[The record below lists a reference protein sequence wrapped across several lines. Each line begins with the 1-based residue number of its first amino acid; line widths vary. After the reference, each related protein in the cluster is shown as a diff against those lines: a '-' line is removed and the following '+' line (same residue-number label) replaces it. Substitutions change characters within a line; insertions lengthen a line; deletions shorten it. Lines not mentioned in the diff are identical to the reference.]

1 MRRETKSM
9 KNKLKVGIVGAPRG
23 QSFIRSF
30 QAIEETDVI
39 AICDLNIDVVEGVAS
54 QFNIDQKYTEFE
66 KMVQSDLD
74 IVVVSTPMPLH
85 APQST
90 LALQEG
96 KHVISEVPAATDLQ
110 QCWELVKSVENSKKK
125 YMMAENYVY
134 TKPNIL
140 IRELAMQGLFGDIYF
155 GEGQYLHELKSLN
168 EITKWRRKW
177 QTGRNGCTYST
188 HSLGPVLQWFEDR
201 VCTVSCFGSG
211 HHYEDSEGKQYENED
226 TISMICKTTRGGLVE
241 IRVDMLSDR
250 PALGQYY
257 SLQGT
262 KGCYEAARG
271 LGDQPKIWLAEHS
284 DQIAWQSLSD
294 FEEQYMPEIWR
305 NPSMEALQ
313 AGHGGGDYL
322 EVQEFVDSII
332 NDTKSPIDIYESLD
346 MTVPGLVSEV
356 SINRESIPVEVP
368 DFRSIKRFPED
379 LPSILRDSEIVSW
392 NQ

>member
-1 MRRETKSM
+1 M

-23 QSFIRSF
+23 QSFIRSL

-39 AICDLNIDVVEGVAS
+39 AICDLNIDVVEGAAS

-66 KMVQSDLD
+66 EMVQSDLD

-110 QCWELVKSVENSKKK
+110 QCWELAKSVENSKKK

-155 GEGQYLHELKSLN
+155 GEGQYIHELKSLN

-322 EVQEFVDSII
+322 EVREFVDSII

-379 LPSILRDSEIVSW
+379 LPSILRDSEIISW
-392 NQ
+392 N

>member
-1 MRRETKSM
+1 M

-39 AICDLNIDVVEGVAS
+39 AICDLKIDVVEEVAS
-54 QFNIDQKYTEFE
+54 QFNIGQKYTDFE

-294 FEEQYMPEIWR
+294 FEEQYMPKIWR

-322 EVQEFVDSII
+322 EVREFVDSII

-379 LPSILRDSEIVSW
+379 LPSILRDSEIISW
-392 NQ
+392 D

>member
-1 MRRETKSM
+1 M

-23 QSFIRSF
+23 QSFIRSL

-66 KMVQSDLD
+66 EMVQSDLD

-110 QCWELVKSVENSKKK
+110 QCWELAKSVENSKKK

-155 GEGQYLHELKSLN
+155 GEGQYIHELKSLN

-322 EVQEFVDSII
+322 I

-379 LPSILRDSEIVSW
+379 LPSILRDSEIISW
-392 NQ
+392 N

>member
-1 MRRETKSM
+1 M

-110 QCWELVKSVENSKKK
+110 QCWELAKSVENSKKK

-134 TKPNIL
+134 TRENIL

-271 LGDQPKIWLAEHS
+271 LGDQPKIWLVEHS

-322 EVQEFVDSII
+322 EVREFVDSII

-379 LPSILRDSEIVSW
+379 LPSILRDSEIISW
-392 NQ
+392 N

>member
-1 MRRETKSM
+1 M

-66 KMVQSDLD
+66 EMVQSDLD

-110 QCWELVKSVENSKKK
+110 QCWELAKSVENSKKK

-155 GEGQYLHELKSLN
+155 GEGQYIHELKSLN

-284 DQIAWQSLSD
+284 DQIAWKSLSD

-322 EVQEFVDSII
+322 EVREFVDSII

-392 NQ
+392 N

>member
-1 MRRETKSM
+1 M

-66 KMVQSDLD
+66 EMVQSDLD

-110 QCWELVKSVENSKKK
+110 QCWELAKSVENSKKK

-201 VCTVSCFGSG
+201 VCIVSCFGSG

-322 EVQEFVDSII
+322 EVREFVDSII

-392 NQ
+392 N

>member
-1 MRRETKSM
+1 M

-66 KMVQSDLD
+66 EMVQSDLD

-110 QCWELVKSVENSKKK
+110 QCWELAKSVENSKKK

-155 GEGQYLHELKSLN
+155 GEGQYIHELKSLN

-284 DQIAWQSLSD
+284 NQIAWQSLSD

-322 EVQEFVDSII
+322 EVREFVDSIV

-392 NQ
+392 N

>member
-1 MRRETKSM
+1 M

-39 AICDLNIDVVEGVAS
+39 AICDLNIDVVEEVAS
-54 QFNIDQKYTEFE
+54 QFNIGQKYTDFE

-90 LALQEG
+90 IALQEG

-110 QCWELVKSVENSKKK
+110 QCWELAKSVENSKNK

-211 HHYEDSEGKQYENED
+211 HHYEDSGGTQYENED

-284 DQIAWQSLSD
+284 DQVVWQSLSD

-322 EVQEFVDSII
+322 EVREFVDSII

-368 DFRSIKRFPED
+368 DFRSIKSFPED
-379 LPSILRDSEIVSW
+379 LPSILRDSEIISW
-392 NQ
+392 D

>member
-1 MRRETKSM
+1 M

-66 KMVQSDLD
+66 EMVQSDLD

-110 QCWELVKSVENSKKK
+110 QCWELAKSVENSKKK

-322 EVQEFVDSII
+322 EVREFVDSII

-379 LPSILRDSEIVSW
+379 LPSILRDSEIISW
-392 NQ
+392 N

>member
-1 MRRETKSM
+1 M

-110 QCWELVKSVENSKKK
+110 QCWELAKSVENSKKK

-155 GEGQYLHELKSLN
+155 GEGQYIHELKSLN

-313 AGHGGGDYL
+313 AGLGGGDYL
-322 EVQEFVDSII
+322 EVREFVDSII
-332 NDTKSPIDIYESLD
+332 NNTKSPIDIYASLD

-379 LPSILRDSEIVSW
+379 LPSILRDSEIISW
-392 NQ
+392 D

>member
-1 MRRETKSM
+1 M

-66 KMVQSDLD
+66 EMVQSDLD

-110 QCWELVKSVENSKKK
+110 QCWELAKSVENSKKK

-155 GEGQYLHELKSLN
+155 GEGQYIHELKSLN

-271 LGDQPKIWLAEHS
+271 LGDQPKIWLVEHS

-322 EVQEFVDSII
+322 EVREFVDSII

-379 LPSILRDSEIVSW
+379 LPSILRDSEIISW
-392 NQ
+392 D

>member
-1 MRRETKSM
+1 M

-39 AICDLNIDVVEGVAS
+39 AICDLNIDVVEEVAS
-54 QFNIDQKYTEFE
+54 QFNIGQKYTDFE

-188 HSLGPVLQWFEDR
+188 HSLGPVLQWFDDR

-284 DQIAWQSLSD
+284 DQVVWQSLSD

-322 EVQEFVDSII
+322 EVREFVDSIV

-379 LPSILRDSEIVSW
+379 LPSILRDSEIISW
-392 NQ
+392 D

>member
-1 MRRETKSM
+1 M

-110 QCWELVKSVENSKKK
+110 QCWELAKSVENSKKK

-134 TKPNIL
+134 TRENIL

-155 GEGQYLHELKSLN
+155 GEGQYIHELKSLN

-271 LGDQPKIWLAEHS
+271 LGDQPKIWLVEHS

-322 EVQEFVDSII
+322 EVREFVDSIV

-379 LPSILRDSEIVSW
+379 LPSILRDSEIISW
-392 NQ
+392 N

>member
-1 MRRETKSM
+1 M

-110 QCWELVKSVENSKKK
+110 QCWELAKSVENSKKK

-188 HSLGPVLQWFEDR
+188 HSLGPVLQWFDDR

-211 HHYEDSEGKQYENED
+211 HHYKDSESKQYENED

-322 EVQEFVDSII
+322 EVREFVDSII

-379 LPSILRDSEIVSW
+379 LPSILRDSEIISW
-392 NQ
+392 D

>member
-1 MRRETKSM
+1 M

-66 KMVQSDLD
+66 EMVQSDLD

-110 QCWELVKSVENSKKK
+110 QCWELAKSVENSKKK

-155 GEGQYLHELKSLN
+155 GEGQYIHELKSLN

-322 EVQEFVDSII
+322 EVREFVDSIV

-392 NQ
+392 N

>member
-1 MRRETKSM
+1 M

-66 KMVQSDLD
+66 EMVQSDLD

-110 QCWELVKSVENSKKK
+110 QCWELAKSVENSKKK

-155 GEGQYLHELKSLN
+155 GEGQYIHELKSLN

-322 EVQEFVDSII
+322 EVREFVDSII

-356 SINRESIPVEVP
+356 SINRESIPIEVP

-379 LPSILRDSEIVSW
+379 LPSILRDSEIISW
-392 NQ
+392 D

>member
-1 MRRETKSM
+1 M

-30 QAIEETDVI
+30 QEIEETDVI
-39 AICDLNIDVVEGVAS
+39 AICDLKIDVVEGVAS
-54 QFNIDQKYTEFE
+54 QFNIDQKYTDFE

-110 QCWELVKSVENSKKK
+110 QCWELAKSVENSKKK

-134 TKPNIL
+134 TRENIL

-322 EVQEFVDSII
+322 EVREFVDSII

-379 LPSILRDSEIVSW
+379 LPSILRDSEIISW
-392 NQ
+392 N

>member
-1 MRRETKSM
+1 M

-66 KMVQSDLD
+66 EMVQSDLD

-110 QCWELVKSVENSKKK
+110 QCWELAKSVENSKKK

-134 TKPNIL
+134 TRENIL

-322 EVQEFVDSII
+322 EVREFVDSII

-392 NQ
+392 N

>member
-1 MRRETKSM
+1 M

-211 HHYEDSEGKQYENED
+211 HHYEDSGGKQYENED

-284 DQIAWQSLSD
+284 DQVVWQSLSD

-322 EVQEFVDSII
+322 EVREFVDSII

-379 LPSILRDSEIVSW
+379 LPSILRDSEIISW
-392 NQ
+392 D

>member
-1 MRRETKSM
+1 M

-66 KMVQSDLD
+66 EMVQSDLD

-110 QCWELVKSVENSKKK
+110 QCWELAKSVENSKKK

-134 TKPNIL
+134 TRENIL
-140 IRELAMQGLFGDIYF
+140 LRELAMQGLFGDIYF

-226 TISMICKTTRGGLVE
+226 TISMVCKTTRGGLVE

-322 EVQEFVDSII
+322 EVREFVDSII

-356 SINRESIPVEVP
+356 SINRDSIPVEVP

-379 LPSILRDSEIVSW
+379 LPSILRDSEIISW
-392 NQ
+392 D

>member
-1 MRRETKSM
+1 M

-66 KMVQSDLD
+66 EMVQSDLD

-110 QCWELVKSVENSKKK
+110 QCWELTKSVENSKKK

-155 GEGQYLHELKSLN
+155 GEGQYIHELKSLN

-284 DQIAWQSLSD
+284 NQIAWQSLSD

-322 EVQEFVDSII
+322 EVREFVDSII

-379 LPSILRDSEIVSW
+379 LPSILRDSEIISW
-392 NQ
+392 N

>member
-1 MRRETKSM
+1 M

-54 QFNIDQKYTEFE
+54 QFNIDQMYTEFE
-66 KMVQSDLD
+66 EMVQSDLD

-110 QCWELVKSVENSKKK
+110 QCWELAKSVENSKKK

-134 TKPNIL
+134 TRENIL

-322 EVQEFVDSII
+322 EVREFVDSII

-392 NQ
+392 N

>member
-1 MRRETKSM
+1 M

-110 QCWELVKSVENSKKK
+110 QCWELAKSVENSKKK

-134 TKPNIL
+134 TRENIL

-168 EITKWRRKW
+168 EITEWRRKW

-322 EVQEFVDSII
+322 EVREFVDSII

-379 LPSILRDSEIVSW
+379 LPSILRDSEIISW
-392 NQ
+392 N

>member
-1 MRRETKSM
+1 M

-39 AICDLNIDVVEGVAS
+39 AICDLKIDVVEGVAS

-66 KMVQSDLD
+66 EMVQSDLD

-110 QCWELVKSVENSKKK
+110 QCWELAKSVENSKKK

-134 TKPNIL
+134 TRENIL

-271 LGDQPKIWLAEHS
+271 LGDQPKIWLVEHS

-322 EVQEFVDSII
+322 EVREFVDSII

-392 NQ
+392 N

>member
-1 MRRETKSM
+1 M

-96 KHVISEVPAATDLQ
+96 KHVISEVPAATDRQ
-110 QCWELVKSVENSKKK
+110 QCWELAKSVENSKKK

-134 TKPNIL
+134 TRENIL

-271 LGDQPKIWLAEHS
+271 LGDQPKIWLVEHS

-322 EVQEFVDSII
+322 EVREFVDSII

-356 SINRESIPVEVP
+356 SINRDSIPVEVP

-379 LPSILRDSEIVSW
+379 LPSILRDSEIISW
-392 NQ
+392 N

>member
-1 MRRETKSM
+1 M

-110 QCWELVKSVENSKKK
+110 QCWELAKSVENSKKK

-134 TKPNIL
+134 TRENIL

-155 GEGQYLHELKSLN
+155 GEGQYIHELKSLN

-322 EVQEFVDSII
+322 EVREFVDSII

-379 LPSILRDSEIVSW
+379 LPSILRDSEIISW
-392 NQ
+392 N

>member
-1 MRRETKSM
+1 M

-39 AICDLNIDVVEGVAS
+39 AICDLKIDVVEGVAS

-66 KMVQSDLD
+66 EMVQSDLD

-110 QCWELVKSVENSKKK
+110 QCWELAKSVENSKKK

-155 GEGQYLHELKSLN
+155 GEGQYIHELKGLN

-322 EVQEFVDSII
+322 EVREFVDSII

-379 LPSILRDSEIVSW
+379 LPSILRDSEIISW
-392 NQ
+392 N

>member
-66 KMVQSDLD
+66 EMVQSDLD

-110 QCWELVKSVENSKKK
+110 QCWELAKSVENSKKK

-226 TISMICKTTRGGLVE
+226 TISMVCKTTRGGLVE

-322 EVQEFVDSII
+322 EVREFVDSII

-379 LPSILRDSEIVSW
+379 LPSILRDSEIISW
-392 NQ
+392 N

>member
-1 MRRETKSM
+1 M

-39 AICDLNIDVVEGVAS
+39 AICDLKIDVVEGVAS

-110 QCWELVKSVENSKKK
+110 QCWELAKSVENSKKK

-155 GEGQYLHELKSLN
+155 GEGQYIHELKSLN

-322 EVQEFVDSII
+322 EVREFVDSII

-379 LPSILRDSEIVSW
+379 LPSILRDSEIISW
-392 NQ
+392 D